1 MKEAHLQ
8 LFFQSKIIDGD
19 KMSAKILIVDDEK
32 PIRDSMKM
40 VLDEEGFSTEAAA
53 DGEDA
58 LRKIQEQLFDV
69 VITDIKMPKLDGIQL
84 LESASKIS
92 PETFFIIMTA
102 YASVK
107 TAIDALRHGAY
118 DYLIKPVEFDDV
130 IIRVK
135 RLVEFKKLAAEN
147 KSLRQRISSDRGFI
161 NLIGKSD
168 SMKKVFET
176 ISQVAPTNSNVL
188 IYGKSGTGKELVA
201 KAIHYNSKRKDKIFL
216 PINCGAISENLIESE
231 LFGHKKGSFTGASE
245 DKMGLFKAA
254 DGGTLFLDEIG
265 ELPLNLQVKLLRA
278 IEDKEFIP
286 VGGIKAVGTDV
297 RIIAATN
304 QDLYEKTKSAEFRED
319 LFYRLN
325 VVEIKLPALNDRRED
340 IPLLINHFI
349 EKYCNEIGR
358 KILGADNET
367 MKVLLSHDWRG
378 GVRELENV
386 IERAVIFAAKEY
398 LTISDLAEH
407 VRGNIQIGY
416 PDSLK
421 DALNNFE
428 REHILKT
435 IKKYEYNKE
444 EAAKAL
450 SIGLSSL
457 YRKMDELGI
466 PTKLVKEEE
475 N

>member
-1 MKEAHLQ
+1 MP
-8 LFFQSKIIDGD
+8 
-19 KMSAKILIVDDEK
+19 AKILIVDDEK
-32 PIRDSMKM
+32 PIRDSLKL
-40 VLDEEGFSTEAAA
+40 VLEEEGYTTSVAG

-58 LRKIQEQLFDV
+58 LQKLQEDVYDV
-69 VITDIKMPKLDGIQL
+69 VITDIKMPKMDGMQL
-84 LESASKIS
+84 LESASKFS

-107 TAIDALRHGAY
+107 TAIDALRQGAY

-135 RLVEFKKLAAEN
+135 RLIEFKQLAAEN
-147 KSLRQRISSDRGFI
+147 KSLRQRISLDTGFT
-161 NLIGKSD
+161 NLIGKSEP
-168 SMKKVFET
+168 MKKVFEL
-176 ISQVAPTNSNVL
+176 IKYVAPTNSNVL
-188 IYGKSGTGKELVA
+188 IFGKSGTGKELVA
-201 KAIHYNSKRKDKIFL
+201 KAIHFNSNRKEKIFL

-231 LFGHKKGSFTGASE
+231 LFGHKKGAFTGATD
-245 DKMGLFKAA
+245 DKLGLFKVA

-278 IEDKEFIP
+278 IEDKEFFP
-286 VGGIKAVGTDV
+286 VGGVKPVSTDV

-304 QDLYEKTKSAEFRED
+304 QDLFEKTKAGEFRED

-325 VVEIKLPALNDRRED
+325 VVEIKLPPLNDRKED

-349 EKYCNEIGR
+349 EKYCNEMGK
-358 KILGADNET
+358 KILGVDNET
-367 MKVLLSHDWRG
+367 MKVLMYHDWRG

-386 IERAVIFAAKEY
+386 VERAIIFAGKEY
-398 LTISDLAEH
+398 LTVNDLAE
-407 VRGNIQIGY
+407 RIKGNTQVGY

-421 DALNNFE
+421 DALRDFE

-435 IKKYEYNKE
+435 IRKFDYNKE

-450 SIGLSSL
+450 EIGLSSL
-457 YRKMDELGI
+457 YRKMDELNI
-466 PTKLVKEEE
+466 PTKSSKEEE
-475 N
+475 

>member
-1 MKEAHLQ
+1 
-8 LFFQSKIIDGD
+8 
-19 KMSAKILIVDDEK
+19 MSAKILIVDDEK
-32 PIRDSMKM
+32 TIRDSLKM
-40 VLDEEGFSTEAAA
+40 VLDEEGFTTDVAG
-53 DGEDA
+53 DGEEA
-58 LRKIQEQLFDV
+58 LNKIQETNFDV

-107 TAIDALRHGAY
+107 TAIDALRQGAF

-135 RLVEFKKLAAEN
+135 RLMDYKKLALEN
-147 KSLRQRISSDRGFI
+147 KTLRQRISSDAGFT
-161 NLIGKSD
+161 NLIGKSEP
-168 SMKKVFET
+168 MKKVFQ
-176 ISQVAPTNSNVL
+176 IIQQVAPTNSNVL
-188 IYGKSGTGKELVA
+188 IVGKSGTGKELVA
-201 KAIHYNSKRKDKIFL
+201 KAIHFNSKRKDNIFL

-231 LFGHKKGSFTGASE
+231 LFGHKKGSFTGATE
-245 DKMGLFKAA
+245 DKQGLFKAA

-278 IEDKEFIP
+278 IEDKEFFP
-286 VGGIKAVGTDV
+286 VGGVKPVSTDV

-304 QDLYEKTKSAEFRED
+304 QNLFEKSKSGEFRED

-325 VVEIKLPALNDRRED
+325 VVELKLPSLNERKED
-340 IPLLINHFI
+340 IPLLVTYFL
-349 EKYCNEIGR
+349 EKYCNKIGR
-358 KILGADNET
+358 KIIGVNNET
-367 MKVLLSHDWRG
+367 MKLLISHDWRG

-386 IERAVIFAAKEY
+386 IERAVIFASGDY
-398 LTISDLAEH
+398 LTVNDLAESI
-407 VRGNIQIGY
+407 RGGDIAHGY

-421 DALNNFE
+421 VALRNFE
-428 REHILKT
+428 HEHILKT
-435 IKKYEYNKE
+435 IKKFEYNKE

-450 SIGLSSL
+450 EIGLSSL

-466 PTKLVKEEE
+466 PTKSPKEED
-475 N
+475 